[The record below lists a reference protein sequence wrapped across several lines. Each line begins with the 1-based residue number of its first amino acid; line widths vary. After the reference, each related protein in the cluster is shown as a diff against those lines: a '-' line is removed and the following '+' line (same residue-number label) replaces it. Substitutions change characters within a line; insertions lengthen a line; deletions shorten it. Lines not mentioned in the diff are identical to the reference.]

1 MKTRDL
7 LSLLACIAFAA
18 VLSSCT
24 STTPKEP
31 EKVYTPFE
39 KFILDTPEYPKTMV
53 YYQDDELLK
62 QHNYKNPIY
71 VSLKQQRARLYVN
84 GQVAMDW
91 PVSTGVGGHETP
103 TGKFRIIEKEHDHA
117 SNRYGHIYNADGKC
131 VNYNADIFVDA
142 LPEGGRF
149 EGSPMPNWMRL
160 TSDGVGMHTGKVQ
173 AGKRLSHGCIRTP
186 NRVAV
191 KLYGLTAVGTPVTI
205 VSGVEEMYPGHEAIA
220 ERAQKDVE
228 DKLAREEAEKKA
240 AERKAKEEARKN
252 RKFLWF

>member
-1 MKTRDL
+1 MKTRHL
-7 LSLLACIAFAA
+7 LSLLFSIALTAGF
-18 VLSSCT
+18 SSCT
-24 STTPKEP
+24 STTPTEP
-31 EKVYTPFE
+31 AKTYTPYE

-53 YYQDDELLK
+53 FYQDDELLK
-62 QHNYKNPIY
+62 QHHAKDPIY
-71 VSLKQQRARLYVN
+71 VSLKQQRGRLYVN

-103 TGKFRIIEKEHDHA
+103 TGKFRIIEKEREHA

-149 EGSPMPNWMRL
+149 DGSPMPNWMRL

-191 KLYGLTAVGTPVTI
+191 KLFSLTSVGTPTTI
-205 VSGVEEMYPGHEAIA
+205 VSGIEDKFPGHEAMA
-220 ERAQKDVE
+220 ERAAKDVQ
-228 DKLAREEAEKKA
+228 DKLDREEAEKKA